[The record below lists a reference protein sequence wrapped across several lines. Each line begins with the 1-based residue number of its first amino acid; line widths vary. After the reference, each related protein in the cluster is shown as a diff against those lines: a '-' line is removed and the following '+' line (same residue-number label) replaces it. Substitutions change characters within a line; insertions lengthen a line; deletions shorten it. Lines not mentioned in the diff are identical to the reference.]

1 MTQRIDKWLVYA
13 RFAKHRAKATALIEG
28 GAVRLNK
35 QRISKVSQP
44 VKPGDVL
51 TIALPSEVRVVR
63 VRGDCER
70 RGSASVAS
78 QLYEEL
84 TTASSPHV
92 GHDEKPDAAPQ
103 PLC

>member
-13 RFAKHRAKATALIEG
+13 RFAKHRAKASELIDG
-28 GAVRLNK
+28 GAVRLNRV
-35 QRISKVSQP
+35 RISKVSQP

-51 TIALPSEVRVVR
+51 TLALPGHVRVVR
-63 VRGDCER
+63 VLGDCDR

-78 QLYEEL
+78 QLFEEL
-84 TTASSPHV
+84 TKPSGTHA
-92 GHDEKPDAAPQ
+92 GHDEKPDAGPA